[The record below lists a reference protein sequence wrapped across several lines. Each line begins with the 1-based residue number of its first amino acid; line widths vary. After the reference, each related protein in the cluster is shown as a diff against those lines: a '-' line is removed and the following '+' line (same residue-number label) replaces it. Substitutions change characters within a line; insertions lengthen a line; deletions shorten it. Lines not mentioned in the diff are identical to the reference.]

1 MPNSQ
6 APQSSSVINGTK
18 LFTGTQNNDFMFDCI
33 KRRDKMFNDIM
44 LYSFVIS
51 KIGTFVVGIV
61 IDLFGIFVGR
71 CISSSMSLLGYL
83 LLTMSI
89 KYPFLLWIACP
100 FMTSGGMA
108 NHMSNM
114 PMARSIPL
122 LSSAFQAVTAGC
134 ISGGAVVPIIWRLM
148 RNTLSYETTFGFWLL
163 LGSIVTITKT
173 ILFSPKRLPEK
184 ITVKGFTVMLSPE
197 FKCFKRLI

>member
-1 MPNSQ
+1 
-6 APQSSSVINGTK
+6 
-18 LFTGTQNNDFMFDCI
+18 MFDCI

-51 KIGTFVVGIV
+51 KVGTFLVGIV
-61 IDLFGIFVGR
+61 IDRSGIFVGR
-71 CISSSMSLLGYL
+71 CLSSSMSLLGYL

-100 FMTSGGMA
+100 LMVSGGMA

-134 ISGGAVVPIIWRLM
+134 ISGGAVVPIIWRIM
-148 RNTLSYETTFGFWLL
+148 RKTLGYEITFGSWLL

-173 ILFSPKRLPEK
+173 ILFSPKILPEK
-184 ITVKGFTVMLSPE
+184 ITVKGVIVMLSPNS
-197 FKCFKRLI
+197 KVRTH

>member
-1 MPNSQ
+1 
-6 APQSSSVINGTK
+6 
-18 LFTGTQNNDFMFDCI
+18 
-33 KRRDKMFNDIM
+33 
-44 LYSFVIS
+44 
-51 KIGTFVVGIV
+51 
-61 IDLFGIFVGR
+61 
-71 CISSSMSLLGYL
+71 MSLVGYL
-83 LLTMSI
+83 LLTMSV
-89 KYPFLLWIACP
+89 KHPFLLWISCP
-100 FMTSGGMA
+100 FMITGGMA